1 MTASASPSPSPSPTL
16 RGALLVAGTTSDAGK
31 SLLTAG
37 ICRLLARQGVRVAP
51 FKAQNMALNSAVTAD
66 GAEIGRAQAMQADA
80 CGIPA
85 EAAMNPVLLKP
96 TGRRTSQVVVRGVAR
111 ATTDWDGYRRM
122 APDLRPVILDAL
134 AELRARFDVVV
145 CEGAGG
151 AAEINL
157 RRHDLVN
164 LGLARAAGL
173 PVIVV
178 GDIERGGVFAQLHGT
193 LALLDPDDQAHVA
206 GFVVNRFRGDQ
217 TILDPG
223 TADLQRRTGR
233 PTLGVLPWTD
243 GLDLDAEDSL
253 ALDRFD
259 RAATAPDPLRVAVV
273 RLGRISNVTDLDALR
288 TEPQVELTLTR
299 DPERLRAA
307 DLVVLPGTKAT
318 VDDLRELRRDGLDRV
333 LVARATAGDP
343 ILGVCGGYQMLG
355 DEIRDPGIETGHG
368 TVPGLGL
375 LPVTTVMHGDKVTR
389 RVHGSATDGSHH
401 AAGGSAGG
409 ARHPDHGAWTP
420 EREAG
425 GWRMDVDRGA
435 WPGPVTGPS
444 SASSSDVDEH
454 PLGPAGST
462 ATGYEIRHGRVR
474 RHGAEPL
481 LVREGSATP
490 DGVVRGSVGTA
501 GADDPADEGCRRGA
515 VLGTSWHGL
524 LEGDDVRHALLRWVA
539 ARRGREFRPS
549 DARFAELRARR
560 LDVLGDLVEEHLD
573 TAALCAIIAG
583 GVPTGL
589 PTVRTVL
596 DPAR

>member
-1 MTASASPSPSPSPTL
+1 MPTTDTPL

-37 ICRLLARQGVRVAP
+37 ICRWLARRGVRVAP
-51 FKAQNMALNSAVTAD
+51 FKAQNMALNSAVTPD

-85 EAAMNPVLLKP
+85 EAAMNPILLKP
-96 TGRRTSQVVVRGVAR
+96 TGQRTSQVIVRGVPHV
-111 ATTDWDGYRRM
+111 TTDWAGYRRM
-122 APDLRPVILDAL
+122 APDLEPVIRDSL
-134 AELRARFDVVV
+134 ADLRSRFDVVV

-173 PVIVV
+173 PVILI

-193 LALLDPDDQAHVA
+193 LALLDPADQAHIA
-206 GFVVNRFRGDQ
+206 GFVINRFRGDQ
-217 TILDPG
+217 AILDPG
-223 TADLQRRTGR
+223 TDDLERRTGR

-253 ALDRFD
+253 ALEDFG
-259 RAATAPDPLRVAVV
+259 RAATVADPLRVAVV
-273 RLGRISNVTDLDALR
+273 RLERISNFTDLDALR
-288 TEPQVELTLTR
+288 TEAQIELTLTR
-299 DPERLRAA
+299 DPEILRAA

-318 VDDLRELRRDGLDRV
+318 VDDLQGLRRDRLDRV
-333 LVARATAGDP
+333 LAARATAGDP

-355 DEIRDPGIETGHG
+355 DEIRDPGVESGHG
-368 TVPGLGL
+368 TTLGLGL
-375 LPVTTVMHGDKVTR
+375 LPVTTVMHDDKLTR
-389 RVHGSATDGSHH
+389 RVHGSAVVAGS
-401 AAGGSAGG
+401 SAP
-409 ARHPDHGAWTP
+409 RHPDHGTWSP

-425 GWRMDVDRGA
+425 AWRMDVDRGA
-435 WPGPVTGPS
+435 WPAPAAGPS
-444 SASSSDVDEH
+444 SEASPGAEEH
-454 PLGPAGST
+454 PLGPAGSR
-462 ATGYEIRHGRVR
+462 AAGYEIRHGRVR

-490 DGVVRGSVGTA
+490 DGVVRGSIGAVGP
-501 GADDPADEGCRRGA
+501 DDPSDEGCRRGS

-524 LEGDDVRHALLRWVA
+524 LEDDDVRHALLHWVA
-539 ARRGREFRPS
+539 ARRGRTFRPS
-549 DARFAELRARR
+549 DTRFAELRARR

-573 TAALCAIIAG
+573 TAALQTIIG
-583 GVPTGL
+583 GGAPRGL
-589 PTVRTVL
+589 PTLRSHL
-596 DPAR
+596 ER